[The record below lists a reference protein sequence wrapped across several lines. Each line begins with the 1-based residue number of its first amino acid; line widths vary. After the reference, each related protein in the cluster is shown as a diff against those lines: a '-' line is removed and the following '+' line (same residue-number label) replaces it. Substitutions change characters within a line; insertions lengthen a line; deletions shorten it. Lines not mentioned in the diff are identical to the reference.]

1 MIVLGIIL
9 MIGGIASYLWAS
21 NMQNSFEYKWYE
33 VWGSSDYEYVDV
45 ILYIGIFAFVIGVIL
60 LIIGCTKKNS
70 KSDKSNYINFGNS
83 ETSIHRNIE
92 NNSCLNNI
100 GCKQCGASIDKNVLF
115 CPYCGC
121 ENKSE
126 SVQNKFCGN
135 CGTQGKK
142 NENFCSNCGY
152 KF

>member
-9 MIGGIASYLWAS
+9 MIGGIASYLWAN

-45 ILYIGIFAFVIGVIL
+45 ILYIGIFSFVIGVIL
-60 LIIGCTKKNS
+60 LIVGCTKRIS
-70 KSDKSNYINFGNS
+70 KPDKSNYINSVNLNS
-83 ETSIHRNIE
+83 DIYSNEDKKFVSKNVT
-92 NNSCLNNI
+92 C
-100 GCKQCGASIDKNVLF
+100 GQCGASIDKNVLF

-121 ENKSE
+121 ENKSK

-135 CGTQGKK
+135 CGAQSKE